1 MDEDISIINTNT
13 RNEKIK
19 NFFVSN
25 KKRIIVFASLII
37 LVLLVYF
44 VFEEYKSNQK
54 VKISN
59 LYNSIIIDHSDANKD
74 KTLNSLIDVINK
86 KDNTYSTLS
95 LYFILDNQLS
105 NDKNKINE
113 LFDILINEVSL
124 EKEIKNLIIYK
135 KALYNADSI
144 SENELLNI
152 LNPLINSE
160 SIWKSHALYLIAEY
174 FYSKNEKQKSIEFF
188 NQIVNSENSNQDL
201 VKESKKRLNR
211 DLSD

>member
-25 KKRIIVFASLII
+25 KKRIIVFASLIF

-86 KDNTYSTLS
+86 KDNTYSPLS

>member
-25 KKRIIVFASLII
+25 KKRIIFFASLII
-37 LVLLVYF
+37 LVLF
-44 VFEEYKSNQK
+44 VFFVFKEYKSNQK
-54 VKISN
+54 EKISN
-59 LYNSIIIDHSDANKD
+59 LYNSTIINHSDANKD

-86 KDNTYSTLS
+86 KDNTYSPLS

-105 NDKNKINE
+105 NDNNKINE
-113 LFDILINEVSL
+113 LFNILINEVSL

-135 KALYNADSI
+135 KALYNADNI

-188 NQIVNSENSNQDL
+188 NQIINSENSFIVFL
-201 VKESKKRLNR
+201 LFI
-211 DLSD
+211 

>member
-1 MDEDISIINTNT
+1 MDEELSIIDTNT

-25 KKRIIVFASLII
+25 RKIIIISISLII
-37 LVLLVYF
+37 LIIIAF
-44 VFEEYKSNQK
+44 FGFGEFKSKQK
-54 VKISN
+54 IKISN
-59 LYNSIIIDHSDANKD
+59 LYNSIIVDHEDVNKD
-74 KTLNSLIDVINK
+74 KTLKSLIDIINK
-86 KDNTYSTLS
+86 KDNTYSPLA
-95 LYFILDNQLS
+95 LYFILDNKLS
-105 NDKNKINE
+105 NDKNQIND
-113 LFDILINEVSL
+113 LFDIIINEVSL

-144 SENELLNI
+144 NENELLNT

-160 SIWKSHALYLIAEY
+160 SIWKSHALYLVAEY

-188 NQIVNSENSNQDL
+188 NQIINSENSNQDL

>member
-25 KKRIIVFASLII
+25 QKRITVFASLII

-86 KDNTYSTLS
+86 KDNTYSPLS

-105 NDKNKINE
+105 NNKNKIND

>member
-1 MDEDISIINTNT
+1 MDEELSIIDTNT

-25 KKRIIVFASLII
+25 RKIIIISISLII
-37 LVLLVYF
+37 LIIITIF
-44 VFEEYKSNQK
+44 GFGEFKSKQK
-54 VKISN
+54 IKISN
-59 LYNSIIIDHSDANKD
+59 LYNSIIVDHEDVNKD
-74 KTLNSLIDVINK
+74 KTLRSLIDIINK
-86 KDNTYSTLS
+86 KDNTYSPLA
-95 LYFILDNQLS
+95 LYFILDNKLS
-105 NDKNKINE
+105 NDKNQIND
-113 LFDILINEVSL
+113 LFDIIINEVSL

-144 SENELLNI
+144 NENELLNT

-160 SIWKSHALYLIAEY
+160 SIWKSHALYLVAEY

-188 NQIVNSENSNQDL
+188 NQIINSENSNQDL

>member
-1 MDEDISIINTNT
+1 MDEELSIIDTNT

-25 KKRIIVFASLII
+25 RKIIIISISLII
-37 LVLLVYF
+37 LIIIAF
-44 VFEEYKSNQK
+44 FGFDEFKSKQK
-54 VKISN
+54 IKISN
-59 LYNSIIIDHSDANKD
+59 LYNSIIVDHEDVNKD
-74 KTLNSLIDVINK
+74 KTLKSLIDIINK
-86 KDNTYSTLS
+86 KDNTYSPLA
-95 LYFILDNQLS
+95 LYFILDNKLS
-105 NDKNKINE
+105 NDKNQIND
-113 LFDILINEVSL
+113 LFDIIINEVSL

-144 SENELLNI
+144 SENELLNT

-160 SIWKSHALYLIAEY
+160 SIWKSHALYLVAEY

-188 NQIVNSENSNQDL
+188 NQIINSENSNQDL

>member
-1 MDEDISIINTNT
+1 MDEELSIIDTNT

-25 KKRIIVFASLII
+25 RKIIIISISLII
-37 LVLLVYF
+37 LIIIAF
-44 VFEEYKSNQK
+44 FGFDEFKSKQK
-54 VKISN
+54 IKISN
-59 LYNSIIIDHSDANKD
+59 LYNSIIVDHEDVNKD
-74 KTLNSLIDVINK
+74 KTLKSLIDIINK
-86 KDNTYSTLS
+86 KDNTYSPLA
-95 LYFILDNQLS
+95 LYFILDNKLS
-105 NDKNKINE
+105 NDKNQINE
-113 LFDILINEVSL
+113 LFDIIINEVSL

-144 SENELLNI
+144 NENELLNT

-160 SIWKSHALYLIAEY
+160 SIWKSHALYLVAEY

-188 NQIVNSENSNQDL
+188 NQIINSENSNQDL

>member
-1 MDEDISIINTNT
+1 MDEELSIIDTNT

-25 KKRIIVFASLII
+25 RKIIIISISLII
-37 LVLLVYF
+37 LIIIAF
-44 VFEEYKSNQK
+44 FGFGEFKSKQK
-54 VKISN
+54 IKISN
-59 LYNSIIIDHSDANKD
+59 LYNSIIVDHEDVNKD
-74 KTLNSLIDVINK
+74 KTLKSLIDIINK
-86 KDNTYSTLS
+86 KDNTYSPLA
-95 LYFILDNQLS
+95 LYFILDNKLS
-105 NDKNKINE
+105 NDKNQINE
-113 LFDILINEVSL
+113 LFDIIINEVSL

-144 SENELLNI
+144 SENELLNT

-160 SIWKSHALYLIAEY
+160 SIWKSHALYLVAEY

-188 NQIVNSENSNQDL
+188 NQIINSENSIQDL
-201 VKESKKRLNR
+201 VKESQKRLNR

>member
-1 MDEDISIINTNT
+1 MDEELSIIDTNT

-25 KKRIIVFASLII
+25 RKIIIISISLII
-37 LVLLVYF
+37 LIIIAF
-44 VFEEYKSNQK
+44 FGFGEFKSKQK
-54 VKISN
+54 IKISN
-59 LYNSIIIDHSDANKD
+59 LYNSIIVDHEDVNKD
-74 KTLNSLIDVINK
+74 KTLKSLINIINK
-86 KDNTYSTLS
+86 KDNTYSPLA
-95 LYFILDNQLS
+95 LYFILDNKLS
-105 NDKNKINE
+105 NDKNQIND
-113 LFDILINEVSL
+113 LFDIIINQVSL

-144 SENELLNI
+144 NENELLNT

-160 SIWKSHALYLIAEY
+160 SIWKSHALYLVAEY

-188 NQIVNSENSNQDL
+188 NQIINSENSNQDL

>member
-86 KDNTYSTLS
+86 KDNTYSPLS

-105 NDKNKINE
+105 NDNNKINE
-113 LFDILINEVSL
+113 LFNILINEVSL

-135 KALYNADSI
+135 KALYNADNI

>member
-25 KKRIIVFASLII
+25 KKRITVFASLII

-86 KDNTYSTLS
+86 KDNTYSPLS

-201 VKESKKRLNR
+201 VKASKK
-211 DLSD
+211 DLIEI

>member
-1 MDEDISIINTNT
+1 MDEELSIIDTNT

-25 KKRIIVFASLII
+25 RKIIIISISLII
-37 LVLLVYF
+37 LIIIAF
-44 VFEEYKSNQK
+44 VGFGEFKSKQK
-54 VKISN
+54 IKISN
-59 LYNSIIIDHSDANKD
+59 LYNSIIVDHEDVNKD
-74 KTLNSLIDVINK
+74 KTLKSLINIINK
-86 KDNTYSTLS
+86 KDNTYSPLA
-95 LYFILDNQLS
+95 LYFILDNKLS
-105 NDKNKINE
+105 NDKNQIND
-113 LFDILINEVSL
+113 LFDIIINEVSL

-144 SENELLNI
+144 SENELLNT

-160 SIWKSHALYLIAEY
+160 SIWKSHALYLVAEY

-188 NQIVNSENSNQDL
+188 NQIINSENSNQDL

>member
-1 MDEDISIINTNT
+1 MDEELSIIDTNT

-25 KKRIIVFASLII
+25 RKIIIISISLII
-37 LVLLVYF
+37 LIIIALF
-44 VFEEYKSNQK
+44 GFGEFKSKQK
-54 VKISN
+54 IKISN
-59 LYNSIIIDHSDANKD
+59 LYNSIIVDHEDVNKD
-74 KTLNSLIDVINK
+74 KTLKSLINIINK
-86 KDNTYSTLS
+86 KDNTYSPLA
-95 LYFILDNQLS
+95 LYFILDNKLS
-105 NDKNKINE
+105 NDKNQINE
-113 LFDILINEVSL
+113 LFDIIINEVSL

-144 SENELLNI
+144 SENELLNT

-160 SIWKSHALYLIAEY
+160 SIWKSHALYLVAEY

-188 NQIVNSENSNQDL
+188 NQIINSENSNQDL

>member
-1 MDEDISIINTNT
+1 MDEELSIIDTNT

-25 KKRIIVFASLII
+25 RKIIIISISLII
-37 LVLLVYF
+37 LIIIAF
-44 VFEEYKSNQK
+44 FGFGEFKSKQK
-54 VKISN
+54 IKISN
-59 LYNSIIIDHSDANKD
+59 LYNSIIVDHEDVNKD
-74 KTLNSLIDVINK
+74 KTLKSLIDIINK
-86 KDNTYSTLS
+86 KDNTYSPLA
-95 LYFILDNQLS
+95 LYFILDNKLS
-105 NDKNKINE
+105 NDKNQINE
-113 LFDILINEVSL
+113 LFDIIINEVSL

-144 SENELLNI
+144 SENELLSI

-160 SIWKSHALYLIAEY
+160 SIWKSHALYLVAEY

-188 NQIVNSENSNQDL
+188 NQIINSENSNQDL

>member
-1 MDEDISIINTNT
+1 MDEELSIIDTNT

-25 KKRIIVFASLII
+25 RKIIIISISLII
-37 LVLLVYF
+37 LIIIAF
-44 VFEEYKSNQK
+44 FGFGEFKSKQK
-54 VKISN
+54 IKISN
-59 LYNSIIIDHSDANKD
+59 LYNSIIVDHEDVNKD
-74 KTLNSLIDVINK
+74 KTLKSLIDIINK
-86 KDNTYSTLS
+86 KDNTYSPLA
-95 LYFILDNQLS
+95 LYFILDNKLS
-105 NDKNKINE
+105 NDKNQINE
-113 LFDILINEVSL
+113 LFDIIINEVSL

-144 SENELLNI
+144 NENELLNT

-160 SIWKSHALYLIAEY
+160 SIWKSHALYLVAEY

-188 NQIVNSENSNQDL
+188 NQIINSENSNQDL

>member
-1 MDEDISIINTNT
+1 MDEELSIIDTNT

-25 KKRIIVFASLII
+25 RKIIIISISLII
-37 LVLLVYF
+37 LVIIAF
-44 VFEEYKSNQK
+44 FGFGEFKSKQK
-54 VKISN
+54 IKISD
-59 LYNSIIIDHSDANKD
+59 LYNSTIVNHEDVNKD
-74 KTLNSLIDVINK
+74 KTLDSLIDIINK
-86 KDNTYSTLS
+86 KDNTYSPLA
-95 LYFILDNQLS
+95 LYFILDNKLS
-105 NDKNKINE
+105 NNKNQIND
-113 LFDILINEVSL
+113 LFDIIINEVSL

-160 SIWKSHALYLIAEY
+160 SIWKSHALYLVAEY

-188 NQIVNSENSNQDL
+188 NQIINSENSNQDL

>member
-1 MDEDISIINTNT
+1 MDEELSIIDTNT

-25 KKRIIVFASLII
+25 RKIIIISISLII
-37 LVLLVYF
+37 LIIIAF
-44 VFEEYKSNQK
+44 FGFGEFKSKQK
-54 VKISN
+54 IKISN
-59 LYNSIIIDHSDANKD
+59 LYNSIIVDHEDVNKD
-74 KTLNSLIDVINK
+74 KTLRSLLDIINK
-86 KDNTYSTLS
+86 KDNTYSPLA
-95 LYFILDNQLS
+95 LYFILDNKLS
-105 NDKNKINE
+105 NDKNQIND
-113 LFDILINEVSL
+113 LFDIIINEVSL

-144 SENELLNI
+144 SENELLSI

-160 SIWKSHALYLIAEY
+160 SIWKSHALYLVAEY

-188 NQIVNSENSNQDL
+188 NQIINSENSNQDL

>member
-1 MDEDISIINTNT
+1 MDEELSIIDTNT

-25 KKRIIVFASLII
+25 RKIIIISISLII
-37 LVLLVYF
+37 LIIIALF
-44 VFEEYKSNQK
+44 GFGEFKSKQK
-54 VKISN
+54 IKISN
-59 LYNSIIIDHSDANKD
+59 LYNSIIVDHEDVNKD
-74 KTLNSLIDVINK
+74 KTLKSLIDIINK
-86 KDNTYSTLS
+86 KDNTYSPLA
-95 LYFILDNQLS
+95 LYFILDNKLS
-105 NDKNKINE
+105 NDKNQIND
-113 LFDILINEVSL
+113 LFDIIINEVSL

-144 SENELLNI
+144 SENELLNT

-160 SIWKSHALYLIAEY
+160 SIWKSHALYLVAEY

-188 NQIVNSENSNQDL
+188 NQIINSENSNQDL

>member
-1 MDEDISIINTNT
+1 MDEELSIIDTNT

-25 KKRIIVFASLII
+25 RKIIIISISLII
-37 LVLLVYF
+37 LIIIAF
-44 VFEEYKSNQK
+44 FGFGEFKSKQK
-54 VKISN
+54 IKISN
-59 LYNSIIIDHSDANKD
+59 LYNSIIVDHEDVNKD
-74 KTLNSLIDVINK
+74 KTLKSLINIINK
-86 KDNTYSTLS
+86 KDNTYSPLA
-95 LYFILDNQLS
+95 LYFILDNKLS
-105 NDKNKINE
+105 NDKNQINE
-113 LFDILINEVSL
+113 LFDIIINEVSL

-144 SENELLNI
+144 NENELLNT

-160 SIWKSHALYLIAEY
+160 SIWKSHALYLVAEY

-188 NQIVNSENSNQDL
+188 NQIINSENSNQDL